1 MSIYDICKPVRFVIN
16 CYCFYTILFSYE
28 SKALEAVAMISH
40 IDQKRVLFVTTKNLD
55 YIRNVQEINLIK
67 KHASSCRIL
76 GSSSRHYPIRL
87 LNVFLL
93 LLKTPAIDF
102 DTVFVGHASQSVV
115 PFFYRKFRKNFVI
128 TDFFVSLYDT
138 FCNDRKKIR
147 ANSAAGRLLHWID
160 EATIS
165 HADLIV
171 CDTRAHGEYFVREFS
186 ASPSRLYPLY
196 LEADFSLYHPVAVQR
211 PACLRDK
218 FIVLY
223 FGSVLPLQGVDIVL
237 KAMSRLKENKDF
249 FFYFIGPVKG
259 RNLQDLCPLAD
270 NIEYIRWLSQEQL
283 AEYIARADLCLAGHF
298 NAEIEKASR
307 TIPGKAYIYHA
318 MQKPMILGDNPA
330 NHELFAPDCDT
341 LFVKMGSAEALA
353 EAILDFYRLH
363 RKRL

>member
-1 MSIYDICKPVRFVIN
+1 
-16 CYCFYTILFSYE
+16 
-28 SKALEAVAMISH
+28 MIEY
-40 IDQKRVLFVTTKNLD
+40 IRQRKVLFVTTKNLD

-67 KHASSCRIL
+67 KYASSCRIL
-76 GSSSRHYPIRL
+76 GSSSRYYPLRL
-87 LNVFLL
+87 LTVFFS

-115 PFFYRKFRKNFVI
+115 PFFYRKFKNNFLI
-128 TDFFVSLYDT
+128 IDFFVSLYDT

-147 ANSAAGRLLHWID
+147 ANGAAGRLLHQID
-160 EATIS
+160 ETTIT
-165 HADLIV
+165 HADLVI

-186 ASPSRLYPLY
+186 ASPSRIFPLY

-211 PACLRDK
+211 PVCLQDK

-223 FGSVLPLQGVDIVL
+223 FGSVLPLQGVEIVL
-237 KAMSRLKENKDF
+237 KAMSSLKENKDL

-259 RNLQDLCPLAD
+259 RRLQGLCPLAD
-270 NIEYIRWLSQEQL
+270 NIEYIRWLTQEQL

-298 NAEIEKASR
+298 NADIEKASR

-330 NHELFAPDCDT
+330 NHELFDSDSDT
-341 LFVKMGSAEALA
+341 IFVKMGSAEALS
-353 EAILDFYRLH
+353 EAISDFFWKH
-363 RKRL
+363 TTTPH